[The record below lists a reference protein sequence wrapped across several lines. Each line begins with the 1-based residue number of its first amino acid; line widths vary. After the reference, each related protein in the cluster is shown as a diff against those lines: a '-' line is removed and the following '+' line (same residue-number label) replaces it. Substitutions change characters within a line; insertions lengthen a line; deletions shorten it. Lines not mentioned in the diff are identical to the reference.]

1 MVGLVADL
9 SHVRGLAWRQDG
21 DAVWLLGVPPQ
32 AGDDGRLGLAGSAYQ
47 GVIHGLLTGRPPLV
61 DLELERCVQAFL
73 RRAIA
78 ADLVASAHDLSDGGL
93 AVALAEASIA
103 SGLGAHITL
112 PQGGGRS
119 DRLLFAEGGARVLVS
134 VHPERE
140 EAWRDLFAQAWEADP
155 SLPVT
160 RLGRVT
166 SAADLVIQQMETVLL
181 HLPVVQLR
189 EAYEQAIPRR
199 MRQAGPP
206 PDR

>member
-1 MVGLVADL
+1 
-9 SHVRGLAWRQDG
+9 
-21 DAVWLLGVPPQ
+21 VP
-32 AGDDGRLGLAGSAYQ
+32 
-47 GVIHGLLTGRPPLV
+47 
-61 DLELERCVQAFL
+61 
-73 RRAIA
+73 
-78 ADLVASAHDLSDGGL
+78 
-93 AVALAEASIA
+93 
-103 SGLGAHITL
+103 
-112 PQGGGRS
+112 
-119 DRLLFAEGGARVLVS
+119 
-134 VHPERE
+134 PERE